1 MYKDIDK
8 DIRMNVKINNFS
20 AAQIYD
26 YLKDRK
32 AHTFTQWE
40 RMKIQLVIATRK
52 KKNLKERKNKKKKK
66 RKKEED
72 NDK

>member
-1 MYKDIDK
+1 MYKDINK
-8 DIRMNVKINNFS
+8 NIRMNVKINNFS

-40 RMKIQLVIATRK
+40 RMKIWLVIATTK
-52 KKNLKERKNKKKKK
+52 KKEKKI
-66 RKKEED
+66 
-72 NDK
+72 

>member
-1 MYKDIDK
+1 MYKDINK
-8 DIRMNVKINNFS
+8 NIRMNVKINNFS

-40 RMKIQLVIATRK
+40 RMKIWLVIATT
-52 KKNLKERKNKKKKK
+52 
-66 RKKEED
+66 KKE
-72 NDK
+72 KKI